1 MAFRILRLLEF
12 ETLGLL
18 PIVGKKD
25 FLYKVTDTQILYT
38 YLNDAYIPNF
48 EEFNEDVSLSQ
59 NSAWHLVTMPVEVSN
74 RNVSILIKNSQGQS
88 KSNGF
93 RSVSSTQDRRVT
105 VPSSGLFQI
114 DVKVDA
120 NNQIEAYSSNRAQ
133 MDFTLLTARL

>member
-74 RNVSILIKNSQGQS
+74 RNVSILIKNS
-88 KSNGF
+88 
-93 RSVSSTQDRRVT
+93 
-105 VPSSGLFQI
+105 
-114 DVKVDA
+114 
-120 NNQIEAYSSNRAQ
+120 
-133 MDFTLLTARL
+133 